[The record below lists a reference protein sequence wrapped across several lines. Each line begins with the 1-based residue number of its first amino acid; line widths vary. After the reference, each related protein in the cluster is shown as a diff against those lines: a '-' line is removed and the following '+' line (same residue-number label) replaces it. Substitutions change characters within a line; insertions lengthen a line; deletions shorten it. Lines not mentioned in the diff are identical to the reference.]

1 MNLLELA
8 KAHNWNMPTK
18 CPVCGANLEINNT
31 GVVYCPNKDCEQ
43 KVLHKVIKLTQVW
56 NVLEIGPS
64 IVKNFVEA
72 ENIKSIYDF
81 LTKLNN
87 PSLDGICGKNAEKI
101 RRNFAKVMS
110 APITTSNFIAAFDLD
125 GYGRRSIQSLV
136 DAGLEWTD
144 LLDTARISEVS
155 NLKGWTKESA
165 EELFNLIQESKE
177 DILACS
183 KLVTIQDKVAPTG
196 GKFSGLSFCFTGS
209 NDYKPEEKR
218 KLLETKV
225 VELGGTIE
233 SVKKGLSYLVSSE
246 TGTAKM
252 VKASKDG
259 VPTITYEQFYKMLD
273 A

>member
-18 CPVCGANLEINNT
+18 CPVCDADLEINTT
-31 GVVYCPNKDCEQ
+31 GVVYCPNKECEQ
-43 KVLHKVIKLTQVW
+43 KVLHKIIKLTQVW

-64 IVKNFVEA
+64 IVKDFVEA

-81 LTKLNN
+81 LTKLKN
-87 PSLDGICGKNAEKI
+87 PSLDEICGKNAEKI
-101 RRNFAKVMS
+101 RHNFEKVMS

-125 GYGRRSIQSLV
+125 GYGQKSIQSLV

-144 LLDTARISEVS
+144 LLDVS
-155 NLKGWTKESA
+155 CVSKVSSLKCWTEESA
-165 EELFNLIQESKE
+165 KELFNLIQESNE

-183 KLVTIQDKVAPTG
+183 KLVTIQDNATPVN

-225 VELGGTIE
+225 IELGGTIG

-252 VKASKDG
+252 VKAAKDG
-259 VPTITYEQFYKMLD
+259 IPTITYEQFYKMLE